1 MTNQDDV
8 RRWSVT
14 GQANEIRRP
23 FPPKSNL
30 YFPPKSNLYFP
41 PKLILYFSPKLN
53 LYFPQKFLTLSQ
65 AALTFQLPCNKYIH

>member
-23 FPPKSNL
+23 
-30 YFPPKSNLYFP
+30 FPPKSNLYFP